1 LTELG
6 IKLHEVFDAA
16 QNITL
21 ITRNAEASERW
32 RIVYGPLS
40 EGSAGLLGAVS
51 ARAEAQVM
59 RLASIYA
66 VLDCSNKIRAPHL
79 KAAIALW
86 EYVESSACCLFG
98 DALGDPVAD
107 AIQALRQSGE
117 LTRTDIRDLFGRNLS
132 AIRIDK
138 ALALLLTNGKARRE
152 KRQSSD
158 HGSRPSEV
166 WQPC

>member
-1 LTELG
+1 
-6 IKLHEVFDAA
+6 
-16 QNITL
+16 
-21 ITRNAEASERW
+21 
-32 RIVYGPLS
+32 
-40 EGSAGLLGAVS
+40 
-51 ARAEAQVM
+51 M

-66 VLDCSNKIRAPHL
+66 VLDRSTKIRAPHL
-79 KAAIALW
+79 KAALALW
-86 EYVESSACCLFG
+86 DYIEASARYLFG

-107 AIQALRQSGE
+107 AILQALRQFGE

-152 KRQSSD
+152 KRHGSD
-158 HGSRPSEV
+158 HGGRPSEV